1 MVPPNQ
7 PNVTRLSDMSVMV
20 RWSVPEN
27 HGLPILFFKVQYREL
42 GQKSNSKQAKW
53 MTANTEI
60 PSHVRSFEVTDL
72 LPEHTYRFRIAAV
85 YTNNDNAV
93 SPISVSVYF
102 LPNDH

>member
-7 PNVTRLSDMSVMV
+7 PNITRLSDISVMV

-42 GQKSNSKQAKW
+42 GQKPNSKQAKW

-60 PSHVRSFEVTDL
+60 PSHIRSFEISDL
-72 LPEHTYRFRIAAV
+72 QPDHTYRFRIAAV
-85 YTNNDNAV
+85 YSNNDNAV
-93 SPISVSVYF
+93 SPISVSIF
-102 LPNDH
+102 P